1 MAHKIIEGKCVSTR
15 RKVNMFFNKKI
26 RLEAQKHEK
35 ENPKMMVKVFQ
46 KPGNNKT

>member
-1 MAHKIIEGKCVSTR
+1 MVHKIIDGKFVSAH

-35 ENPKMMVKVFQ
+35 KNPKMMVKVFQ

>member
-1 MAHKIIEGKCVSTR
+1 MAHKIIDGKFVSAH
-15 RKVNMFFNKKI
+15 RKDMYFNKKI

-35 ENPKMMVKVFQ
+35 KNPKMMVKVFQ